1 MGVRVVKYTIALK
14 VKGSQNPNE
23 EYLYS
28 LSLTSPQENNPELVF
43 TPEFRESM
51 RTNLQNQSQCK
62 INDCHLNQIIQAWI
76 LDIKEGYRAS
86 AIALDLPLAIQS
98 NIAELQETG
107 NQELPGLIP
116 PDLADI
122 APTWGMLPPLNFC

>member
-1 MGVRVVKYTIALK
+1 MVKYTIALK
-14 VKGSQNPNE
+14 LKGSQNLNE

-28 LSLTSPQENNPELVF
+28 LSLTSPQENNPEPVF
-43 TPEFRESM
+43 TPQIRESM

-62 INDCHLNQIIQAWI
+62 INDSHLNQIIQAWI

-86 AIALDLPLAIQS
+86 VIALDLPLDIP
-98 NIAELQETG
+98 IAKLQETG

>member
-28 LSLTSPQENNPELVF
+28 LSLTSRQEDNPEAVF
-43 TPEFRESM
+43 TPEIRESM

-62 INDCHLNQIIQAWI
+62 INDRHLNQIIQAWI
-76 LDIKEGYRAS
+76 LDLKEGYRAS
-86 AIALDLPLAIQS
+86 AITLDLPTGI
-98 NIAELQETG
+98 NIPDLQETG

-116 PDLADI
+116 PDFADI